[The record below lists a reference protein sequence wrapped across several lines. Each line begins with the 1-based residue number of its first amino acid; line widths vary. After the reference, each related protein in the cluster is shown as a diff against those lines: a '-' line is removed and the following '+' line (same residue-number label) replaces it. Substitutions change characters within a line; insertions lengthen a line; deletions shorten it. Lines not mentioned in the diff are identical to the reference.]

1 MAGIKPA
8 IVPGVVPPAD
18 GAGGGGGT
26 KPTTEKVATGGTRN
40 TSITINLGKMVES
53 IIFQGGVKENE
64 KDLVSQVEAALLR
77 VLYSA
82 QSAS

>member
-1 MAGIKPA
+1 
-8 IVPGVVPPAD
+8 
-18 GAGGGGGT
+18 
-26 KPTTEKVATGGTRN
+26 
-40 TSITINLGKMVES
+40 MVES

-64 KDLVSQVEAALLR
+64 KDLVSQVENALLR